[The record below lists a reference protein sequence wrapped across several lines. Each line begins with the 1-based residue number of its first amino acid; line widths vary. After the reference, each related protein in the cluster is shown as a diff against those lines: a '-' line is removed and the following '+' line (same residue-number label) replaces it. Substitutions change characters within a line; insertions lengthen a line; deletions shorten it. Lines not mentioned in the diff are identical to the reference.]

1 MTPTQ
6 SALSTLISELLSD
19 PDLSHNDVF
28 RRMLQ
33 AGMQDLIDAEATLKI
48 GAERYERT
56 PERATRRNGTRTKHL
71 DTTSGS
77 LDLAIPKLRE
87 GSFYPALLHPRRRV
101 DKALYAVICS
111 AWIDGVSTRKVDD
124 LVRAL
129 GNESGISKS
138 TVSRIC
144 ADIDDAVNTFTTR
157 RLDHTWFPY
166 LYLDATYLDVRHG
179 GRVVSQAV
187 VTAIGVSAQGRRE
200 ILGLAVGDSENT
212 DFWTQFLRD
221 LRERGLT
228 VPTPTDPRGVQLVI
242 SDAHAGLKAAIKA
255 ILPGASW
262 QRCRVHFARNVTQA
276 LGSAHSKPI
285 NAVISTI
292 FAQTSPEAVRA
303 TFAHVADSLTRVP
316 QVRTMLLEAEHDLTA
331 FAAFPIEHW
340 RKIWS
345 NNPIERVNTEIK
357 RRADVVQVFPN
368 RESVTRLIGAVLLE
382 QHEEWQ
388 YGERR
393 YLSETSMRRLIATI
407 TTTPTPGL
415 PATA

>member
-28 RRMLQ
+28 RRLLQ

-56 PERATRRNGTRTKHL
+56 PERATRSNGTRTKRL

-77 LDLAIPKLRE
+77 LELAIPKLRE

-111 AWIDGVSTRKVDD
+111 AWIEGVSTRKVDE

-129 GNESGISKS
+129 SNESGISKS

-144 ADIDDAVNTFTTR
+144 ADIDEAVNTFTTR

-179 GRVVSQAV
+179 GKVVSQAV
-187 VTAIGVSAQGRRE
+187 LTAIGVSAQGRCE

-212 DFWTQFLRD
+212 DLWTQFLRD
-221 LRERGLT
+221 LRERGLA
-228 VPTPTDPRGVQLVI
+228 VPTP
-242 SDAHAGLKAAIKA
+242 H
-255 ILPGASW
+255 
-262 QRCRVHFARNVTQA
+262 
-276 LGSAHSKPI
+276 
-285 NAVISTI
+285 
-292 FAQTSPEAVRA
+292 
-303 TFAHVADSLTRVP
+303 
-316 QVRTMLLEAEHDLTA
+316 
-331 FAAFPIEHW
+331 
-340 RKIWS
+340 
-345 NNPIERVNTEIK
+345 
-357 RRADVVQVFPN
+357 
-368 RESVTRLIGAVLLE
+368 
-382 QHEEWQ
+382 
-388 YGERR
+388 
-393 YLSETSMRRLIATI
+393 
-407 TTTPTPGL
+407 
-415 PATA
+415 